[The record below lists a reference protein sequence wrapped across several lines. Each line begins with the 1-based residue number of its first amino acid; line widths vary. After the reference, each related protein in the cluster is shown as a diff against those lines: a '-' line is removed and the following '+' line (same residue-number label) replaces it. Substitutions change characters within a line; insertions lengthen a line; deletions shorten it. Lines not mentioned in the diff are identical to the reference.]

1 MELNRFYVTAY
12 AIAVKHGFK
21 GTEEEWLD
29 SLQGRDGADGTVSFD
44 ELTPAQI
51 ERLRGP
57 RGYQG
62 EKGDPGSDAEV
73 TSDNVLRALGF
84 KPASEAA
91 VKSAA
96 PENLID
102 NADFRS
108 PVNTAG
114 AQSYSSVG
122 YTINRWFSRNT
133 YPIVLSAA
141 GIEVDESIHQKI
153 LGANKDKVYTLAAE
167 DSTGYIWVQVGKPS
181 DNIWNDVLGLSWN
194 SAEGVLVRLS
204 GKTFRW
210 AALYEGDR
218 SGQLPAFRARGL
230 SAETARCKA
239 ASNDGS
245 IAGKVTDFAV
255 HNVTVQTDAWVTDAT
270 YSGAGFGYRADIP
283 IARCTQ
289 AHVASVSFGLAD
301 IAEGGLAPVCN
312 TASGKVS
319 IWAEDVP
326 ENPIVIPTIEL
337 KLYKE

>member
-1 MELNRFYVTAY
+1 MGMNRFYVTAY
-12 AIAVKHGFK
+12 AIAVKHGFR
-21 GTEEEWLD
+21 GTEEEWLA

-51 ERLRGP
+51 KSLRGP

-62 EKGDPGSDAEV
+62 EKGEPGSDAEV
-73 TSDNVLRALGF
+73 TYDNILRALGF

-91 VKSAA
+91 VRAAA

-122 YTINRWFSRNT
+122 YTINRWFSRNN
-133 YPIVLSAA
+133 YPIVLSTE

-153 LGANKDKVYTLAAE
+153 LGADKDKVYTLAAE
-167 DSTGYIWVQVGKPS
+167 DSTGYVWVQVGKPS

-210 AALYEGDR
+210 AALYDGDR

-239 ASNDGS
+239 AANDGS

-255 HNVTVQTDAWVTDAT
+255 HNVTVPTSAWIDDAT
-270 YSGAGFGYRADIP
+270 YADAGYGKCADIS
-283 IARCTQ
+283 IARCTA
-289 AHVASVSFGLAD
+289 AHVASVNFNLPD
-301 IAEGGLAPVCN
+301 IAQGGLAPVCS
-312 TASGKVS
+312 TMSGKVR

-326 ENPIVIPTIEL
+326 ENPITIPTIEL
-337 KLYKE
+337 KLYTE